1 MAKGSERA
9 PHGLLRLYEHFQRL
23 LTADGAS
30 VISTFALALLPI
42 TGFVGAAVDYSRANS
57 ARTAMQAA
65 VDATALMM
73 SKTASSLNETQLQ
86 TKASD
91 YFNALFTRPEV
102 TNITVVTTYSNLAG
116 SQLYFKA
123 SGKVKAEFMRVMGF
137 DKFDISAA
145 STVKWG
151 NKRLRVALV
160 LDNTGSMSSSGKM
173 TALKT
178 ATKNLLTELQNAAT
192 NNGDVYVSIVPFSKD
207 VNVGASNFTAS
218 WVDWTEWDNK
228 NGNCTGY
235 TSWFKPKTK
244 NSCLNNSG
252 TWTVANHNTWNGCVT
267 DRGNT
272 GEPNAGNYDTN
283 VVQPN
288 PAITA
293 TLFPAEQFSDCTEA
307 VKALSYD
314 WSGMT
319 TLVNNMTPNG
329 NTNQGIGLAWGWLSL
344 VGGGPFP
351 APPPLDAN
359 YQYEQVIIL
368 LTDGLNTE
376 NRWYDNQAPIDN
388 RQAMTCNNVKAAG
401 ITLYTV
407 QVNTGGDP
415 TSQLLKDCAS
425 SLSKFFLLTSADQM
439 VATFSHIA
447 TELTKLRLA
456 L

>member
-23 LTADGAS
+23 LTADSAS

-65 VDATALMM
+65 VDATALML
-73 SKTASSLNETQLQ
+73 SKTASSLSETQLQ
-86 TKASD
+86 TKATD

-102 TNITVVTTYSNLAG
+102 TNVTVVTTYSNSAG
-116 SQLYFKA
+116 SALYFKA

-137 DKFDISAA
+137 EKFDISAA

-178 ATKNLLTELQNAAT
+178 ATKNLLTQLQNAAT

-207 VNVGASNFTAS
+207 VNAGASNYNAG
-218 WVDWTEWDNK
+218 WIDWTDWDK
-228 NGNCTGY
+228 RNGNCTGY
-235 TSWFKPKTK
+235 TSSFKPKTK
-244 NSCLNNSG
+244 TGCLNNSG

-267 DRGNT
+267 DRGNAT
-272 GEPNAGNYDTN
+272 EPNVGNYDTN
-283 VVQPN
+283 VVLPD

-307 VKALSYD
+307 VKPLSYD

-351 APPPLDAN
+351 APPAMDAN

-376 NRWYDNQAPIDN
+376 NRWYDNQAPIDT
-388 RQAMTCNNVKAAG
+388 RQQITCNNVKAAG

-415 TSQLLKDCAS
+415 TSQMLKDCAS